1 MAPRSRSSAQTL
13 GSVLLQHIEPFITI
27 IDKTH
32 APEMGHEPPSRQD
45 KGLQILLGN
54 FCRDVY
60 QQVYGVDTASYKFSG
75 VKDTWDRAQNSL
87 ARHVDNYSNNPEGLD
102 SDPNTVKLMTFYD
115 VTNARYEFL
124 MELLTE
130 YRDVYKKVVGTD
142 WDYVAPGSTK
152 QAKTTPAE
160 AANRLRAML
169 ASKAAASTVA
179 PSTDA
184 VQ

>member
-1 MAPRSRSSAQTL
+1 MAPRKQSTVLTL
-13 GSVLLQHIEPFITI
+13 GSVLLQHIEPFIKAL
-27 IDKTH
+27 DKTH

-45 KGLQILLGN
+45 KGIQILLGN

-60 QQVYGVDTASYKFSG
+60 QQIYGVDTASYKFSG

-102 SDPNTVKLMTFYD
+102 SDPNTVKLMSFYD
-115 VTNARYEFL
+115 VTDARYQFL
-124 MELLTE
+124 MELLSE
-130 YRDVYKKVVGTD
+130 YRDVYRTIVGTD
-142 WDYVAPGSTK
+142 WDYVAPGSNK
-152 QAKTTPAE
+152 QAKTTPAD